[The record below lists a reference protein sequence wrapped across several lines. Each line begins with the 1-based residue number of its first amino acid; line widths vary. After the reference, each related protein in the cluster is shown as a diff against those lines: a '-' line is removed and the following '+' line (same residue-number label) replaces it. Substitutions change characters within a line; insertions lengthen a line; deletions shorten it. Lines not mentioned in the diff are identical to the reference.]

1 MPDRTHGEKRMEE
14 LARKGIHG
22 RVLAFYDRC
31 IRDMSAG
38 ADLAI
43 LDLGAGSGHVSLWL
57 AAQDCVGSVV
67 AYDKALK
74 YMRELP
80 KHPKIE
86 KRSQGSNTAL
96 PFGSD
101 EFDVVICRYVFHHF
115 EQKAE
120 SLREV
125 RRVLKPGGLLLLS
138 DAVLPD
144 HSKSVLNPLLHVRE
158 QNIGGYLT
166 YHETLRA
173 LEDAGLCPVLWRPY
187 TYSYESFAK
196 YLEAVD
202 DEFTDTAQDVGRL
215 VAPILKAK
223 LRRAWAA
230 LDARVRTEMRVESG
244 DRGIKGFSYDM
255 FDVACRAVPVTG
267 SD

>member
-196 YLEAVD
+196 LGYAVD
-202 DEFTDTAQDVGRL
+202 SRALRVCARRPPRRGRTRIAQWLQPWDSSATTGATVLKGRL
-215 VAPILKAK
+215 TPFACSISRPFRT
-223 LRRAWAA
+223 LR
-230 LDARVRTEMRVESG
+230 
-244 DRGIKGFSYDM
+244 
-255 FDVACRAVPVTG
+255 
-267 SD
+267 